1 MLKFKAGL
9 LRLITIW
16 PFPTK
21 LIAKLAEKTNAIVVA
36 EINNGQIIKEVKEA
50 TNRKIPIVLS
60 SKLGGIVH
68 TPKEILMKI
77 EEVAKVELFI
87 HQKKFL

>member
-1 MLKFKAGL
+1 LGL
-9 LRLITIW
+9 INIW
-16 PFPTK
+16 PCTTK
-21 LIAKLAEKTNAIVVA
+21 LSAKIAEKTNASVVA
-36 EINNGQIIKEVKEA
+36 EINNGQIIKEVKES

-77 EEVAKVELFI
+77 EEVAK
-87 HQKKFL
+87 K